1 MYTVLLL
8 RLLLS
13 SLLLTFLVCIILIVK
28 KLLSKHITTR
38 DQYYLWFSTLIL
50 LIVPFL
56 PLDKLLSHNII
67 ERYYRN
73 LTSNYL
79 NNQVYGLV
87 QDSST
92 TTSSSNQIKDFML
105 TATDHSYPIT
115 KVLFVTWLLGIM
127 IMLLINLNAL
137 IKVRKI
143 KLSSQSITDT
153 HILALFDNC
162 KSKCNVKRQVRLC
175 KSSCIDSPIMFRIRN
190 VYILLPAKTLD
201 SFTSQE
207 LEFILIHE
215 LIHCKSKDIL
225 INYFSNAILSLYWFH
240 PLVWY
245 VIKQMNLDR
254 EITCDNQVLM
264 KFEDDKATEYGY
276 TILNFVD
283 SKKRTSTSKIISGI
297 GGSKQQIKKRILKI
311 ASFHID
317 TKWMKFK
324 SRIVVFLITLITITT
339 IPFIRISVMSSDY
352 YDFNTERDTSKT
364 VIYKDLDDSFQGFD
378 GSFVLYD
385 TKADEYHIYNEKNS
399 QTRISPYSTYKIY
412 SGLFALEEGTITPQE
427 STLAWNGSL
436 YSYPEWNADHDLKSA
451 LRDSVSWYF
460 QELDMRLGQSKLQQY
475 LDRIQYGNRDISGG
489 IKDFWID
496 SSLKISPIEQVKL
509 LHSFYYNK
517 FGFDQNNIDAIKD
530 MLVIANTDELVFSG
544 KTGTGSSTNGITNVS
559 TRCGWFIGYLETP
572 DNTYIFATN
581 IQDQEEASGSKA
593 LEITT
598 SILNDLYQ
606 NNDLSL

>member
-1 MYTVLLL
+1 M

-13 SLLLTFLVCIILIVK
+13 SLLLTFLVCTILIVK
-28 KLLSKHITTR
+28 KLLSKHITTS
-38 DQYYLWFSTLIL
+38 DQYYLWFSALIL
-50 LIVPFL
+50 LIAPFL

-67 ERYYRN
+67 GRYFQN

-79 NNQVYGLV
+79 NNQANGLI

-92 TTSSSNQIKDFML
+92 TISSSNQLKEFML
-105 TATDHSYPIT
+105 TTTEHSYPIT
-115 KVLFVTWLLGIM
+115 KVLFITWLLGLM
-127 IMLLINLNAL
+127 IMLSINLYAL
-137 IKVRKI
+137 IKVRNI
-143 KLSSQSITDT
+143 KLTSKPITDT
-153 HILALFDNC
+153 QILAIFDHC
-162 KSKCNVKRQVRLC
+162 KSKCNIKKKVRLY
-175 KSSCIDSPIMFRIRN
+175 KSSNIDSPIMFGILN
-190 VYILLPAKTLD
+190 NYILLPAKSIE
-201 SFTSQE
+201 SFSSQE
-207 LEFILIHE
+207 LEFILLHE
-215 LIHCKSKDIL
+215 LIHCKSKDVL
-225 INYFSNAILSLYWFH
+225 INYFSNVILSLYWFH

-276 TILNFVD
+276 TILSFVD
-283 SKKRTSTSKIISGI
+283 SKKHTSTAKIISGI
-297 GGSKQQIKKRILKI
+297 GGSKKQLKKRIFKI

-317 TKWMKFK
+317 SKWMKFK
-324 SRIVVFLITLITITT
+324 SRMVVFLITFITITT
-339 IPFIRISVMSSDY
+339 IPFIRISAMSSDY
-352 YDFNTERDTSKT
+352 YDFNSESDKPNTI
-364 VIYKDLDDSFQGFD
+364 IYKDLDDSFQGFD

-436 YSYPEWNADHDLKSA
+436 YNYPEWNADHNLKSA
-451 LRDSVSWYF
+451 IRDSVPWYF
-460 QELDMRLGQSKLQQY
+460 QELDMQLGQSKLQQY
-475 LDRIQYGNRDISGG
+475 LNRIQYGNRDISGG

-496 SSLKISPIEQVKL
+496 SSLKISPIEQVQL
-509 LHSFYYNK
+509 LHSFYYNQ

-530 MLVIANTDELVFSG
+530 MLVIANTDDLVFSG
-544 KTGTGSSTNGITNVS
+544 KTGTGTNTKGITNVS

-598 SILNDLYQ
+598 SILTDFYL

>member
-1 MYTVLLL
+1 M

-28 KLLSKHITTR
+28 KLLSKHITTS
-38 DQYYLWFSTLIL
+38 DQYYLWFSALIL
-50 LIVPFL
+50 LIAPFL

-67 ERYYRN
+67 GRYFQN

-79 NNQVYGLV
+79 NNQANGLI

-92 TTSSSNQIKDFML
+92 TISSSNQIKDFML
-105 TATDHSYPIT
+105 TATNHSYPIT
-115 KVLFVTWLLGIM
+115 KILFVTWLLGLM
-127 IMLLINLNAL
+127 IMLSINLYAV
-137 IKVRKI
+137 IKVRNI
-143 KLSSQSITDT
+143 KLTAQPITDT
-153 HILALFDNC
+153 QILALFDNC
-162 KSKCNVKRQVRLC
+162 KSKCNVRRKVRLY
-175 KSSCIDSPIMFRIRN
+175 KSSNIDSPIMFGIIN
-190 VYILLPAKTLD
+190 TYILLPAKTLE
-201 SFTSQE
+201 SFSSQE
-207 LEFILIHE
+207 LEFILLHE

-225 INYFSNAILSLYWFH
+225 INYISNLILSLYWFH

-245 VIKQMNLDR
+245 VIKQMDLER

-276 TILNFVD
+276 TILNFVVN
-283 SKKRTSTSKIISGI
+283 KKRTSTSKIISGI
-297 GGSKQQIKKRILKI
+297 GGSKKQIKKRILKI

-317 TKWMKFK
+317 SKWMKIK
-324 SRIVVFLITLITITT
+324 SRTVVFLITFITITT
-339 IPFIRISVMSSDY
+339 IPFIRISAMSSDY
-352 YDFNTERDTSKT
+352 YDFNTVSDKPNTI
-364 VIYKDLDDSFQGFD
+364 IYKDLDDNFQDFD

-399 QTRISPYSTYKIY
+399 QTRTSPYSTYKIY
-412 SGLFALEEGTITPQE
+412 SGLFALEEGIITPQK
-427 STLAWNGSL
+427 STLAWNGSQ
-436 YSYPEWNADHDLKSA
+436 YNYPEWNANHDLKSA

-460 QELDMRLGQSKLQQY
+460 QELDMQLGQSKLQQY
-475 LDRIQYGNRDISGG
+475 LNRIEYGNRDISGG

-496 SSLKISPIEQVKL
+496 SSLKISPIEQVQL
-509 LHSFYYNK
+509 LHSFYYNQ

-530 MLVIANTDELVFSG
+530 MLVIANTDDLVFSG
-544 KTGTGSSTNGITNVS
+544 KTGTGTNTKGITNVS

-598 SILNDLYQ
+598 SILTDFYL